1 MAYYELSLVPVA
13 PAPLTDEEI
22 AAIDEAGAKGPSGGV
37 LNKLH
42 KNKYILVVALLSAIL
57 IVMLMEYATRRPPQ
71 VIVDYI

>member
-22 AAIDEAGAKGPSGGV
+22 AAIDEAGAKGPSGSA

-42 KNKYILVVALLSAIL
+42 KNKYILIVALLSAIL
-57 IVMLMEYATRRPPQ
+57 IVMLMEYATRRPSQ